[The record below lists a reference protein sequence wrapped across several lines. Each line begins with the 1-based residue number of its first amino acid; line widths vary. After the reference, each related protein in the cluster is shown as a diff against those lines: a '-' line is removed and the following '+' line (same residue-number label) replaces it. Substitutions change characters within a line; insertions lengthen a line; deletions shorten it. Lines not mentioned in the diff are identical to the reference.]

1 MSKWVP
7 VLAIDD
13 DEIVRKAL
21 KRSLKL
27 YGFEVYL
34 AEDGLT
40 GLNLA
45 QEKRPTF
52 ILLDWI
58 MPEMDGLEV
67 LSELK
72 HNKRTED
79 IPVFMLTDKGMIG
92 DLDQAFEIGADD
104 YITKP
109 SDLKQLGKIV
119 KTKWEKYTKPA
130 EVR

>member
-1 MSKWVP
+1 MSKWIP
-7 VLAIDD
+7 VLVVDN
-13 DEIVRKAL
+13 DEFVREAL

-34 AEDGLT
+34 AKDGLT
-40 GLNLA
+40 GLKLA
-45 QEKRPTF
+45 QEKRPKF
-52 ILLDWI
+52 ILLDWM

-72 HNKRTED
+72 HDERTEH
-79 IPVFMLTDKGMIG
+79 ILVFMLTDRGMIG

-109 SDLKQLGKIV
+109 SDLTQLGKIV
-119 KTKWEKYTKPA
+119 KTKWEKYSEPA
-130 EVR
+130 DVR

>member
-1 MSKWVP
+1 MSKWIP
-7 VLAIDD
+7 VLAIDN
-13 DEIVRKAL
+13 DEFIRTAL
-21 KRSLKL
+21 KCSLKL

-34 AEDGLT
+34 AKDGLT
-40 GLNLA
+40 GLKLA

-52 ILLDWI
+52 ILLDWM

-72 HNKRTED
+72 HDERTEH
-79 IPVFMLTDKGMIG
+79 IPVFMLTDRGLIG

-109 SDLKQLGKIV
+109 SDLTQLGKIV
-119 KTKWEKYTKPA
+119 KTKWEKYTKPS